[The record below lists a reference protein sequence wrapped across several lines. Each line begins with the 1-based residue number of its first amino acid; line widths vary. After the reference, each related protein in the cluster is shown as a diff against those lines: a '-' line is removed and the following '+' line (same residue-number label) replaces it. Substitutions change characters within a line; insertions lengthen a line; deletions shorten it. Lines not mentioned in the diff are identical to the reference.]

1 MSVCLWPI
9 LGVSP
14 KHLPN
19 NLPTKVS
26 VQDPDWS
33 EGDTFCLNSLLK
45 ILEIFFMQIFY
56 HLTLVV
62 ALELCKESIPD
73 CVEQFQCW

>member
-45 ILEIFFMQIFY
+45 ILEIFFMQIF
-56 HLTLVV
+56 
-62 ALELCKESIPD
+62 
-73 CVEQFQCW
+73 